1 MTKAGWIGLVL
12 VGAASVVAVL
22 APQISTHDYRSQAS
36 PTFVEPFGSGHLLG
50 TDELGRDVFSRLVHG
65 ARTSML
71 TGLTA
76 TFVAL
81 VIGTPLGMLAGY
93 YGGALD
99 DVLGRIVDVAQ
110 GIPVILM
117 GLVTAAIF
125 GPSLTNII
133 LALSVIWWTAYA
145 RLARGETL
153 SIKEKEYVEA
163 SRASGASV
171 PRILLRHAL
180 PNIASVILVTAS
192 LHIGTAIVV
201 ESSLSFLGLGVQP
214 PTPSWG
220 GMLSNGRLYVFQAAH
235 LSWIPGLAIFF
246 TVLGFNLL
254 GDGLR
259 SLLDPKASTNT
270 GQF

>member
-1 MTKAGWIGLVL
+1 M
-12 VGAASVVAVL
+12 
-22 APQISTHDYRSQAS
+22 
-36 PTFVEPFGSGHLLG
+36 
-50 TDELGRDVFSRLVHG
+50 
-65 ARTSML
+65 
-71 TGLTA
+71 
-76 TFVAL
+76 
-81 VIGTPLGMLAGY
+81 
-93 YGGALD
+93 
-99 DVLGRIVDVAQ
+99 
-110 GIPVILM
+110 
-117 GLVTAAIF
+117 
-125 GPSLTNII
+125 
-133 LALSVIWWTAYA
+133 AYA

-163 SRASGASV
+163 SRAAGASV

-180 PNIASVILVTAS
+180 PNIASVIVVTAS

-220 GMLSNGRLYVFQAAH
+220 GMLSNGRLYVFQASY

-259 SLLDPKASTNT
+259 ALLDPKGTTNT